1 LQVRALPGLFL
12 AGQINGTSGYE
23 EAAAQGIMAGAN
35 AALTL
40 GGGAPLVLSRADAY
54 IGVLIDDLV
63 TRCPDEPYRMFT
75 SRAEHRLHLRSDNA
89 DRRLTPMAAARGLV
103 DAALG
108 EAVAAKA
115 ARIATLVQRAGETV
129 GRRVAGE
136 GLDLAGTVAL
146 MPELGLVAPEEAE
159 AVWIELRYTTYLE
172 RQQGRIDRLQRHRD
186 LALPEDL
193 DPRAITTLSTEGR
206 LTLLKRR
213 PRTLG
218 EAATLPG
225 VTQVD
230 VETLWAAMQARLRR
244 KPGRGPAA
252 TVS

>member
-1 LQVRALPGLFL
+1 
-12 AGQINGTSGYE
+12 
-23 EAAAQGIMAGAN
+23 
-35 AALTL
+35 
-40 GGGAPLVLSRADAY
+40 
-54 IGVLIDDLV
+54 
-63 TRCPDEPYRMFT
+63 
-75 SRAEHRLHLRSDNA
+75 
-89 DRRLTPMAAARGLV
+89 
-103 DAALG
+103 
-108 EAVAAKA
+108 
-115 ARIATLVQRAGETV
+115 
-129 GRRVAGE
+129 
-136 GLDLAGTVAL
+136 
-146 MPELGLVAPEEAE
+146 
-159 AVWIELRYTTYLE
+159 VWIELRYTTYLE